1 MANSSAARQA
11 PVRQADRAAFG
22 ALAGGGLTGGGLTG
36 GEALLQVDK
45 DLRDMLKGKRDGLQL
60 VYPGRPMNVT
70 VAGNR

>member
-22 ALAGGGLTGGGLTG
+22 ALAGGGLTG